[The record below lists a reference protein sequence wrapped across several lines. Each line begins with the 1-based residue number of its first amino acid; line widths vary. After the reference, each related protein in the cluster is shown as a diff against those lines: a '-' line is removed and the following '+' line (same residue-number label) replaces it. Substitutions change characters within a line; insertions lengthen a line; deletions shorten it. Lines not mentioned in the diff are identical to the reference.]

1 MVFSV
6 SKLILSW
13 EGIMSKLLQRTFY
26 SLKLLRGT
34 QLQIM
39 VSSSLVMMMGT
50 IIIYPVLPVIHDSL
64 HIPKAQIGIVI
75 SAFTLPAVFIAPLA
89 GFIADLRGRKW
100 IMVISLLLYGLAG
113 LSICLVSSFKWLIF
127 LRSVQ
132 GVGYSGVMPL
142 VVVLIGDSFTKEEE
156 TAAQGMKVFVDRV
169 GTLCLP
175 PLAGMLG
182 VVAWQA
188 PFVLYGLAIP
198 LAICVLLWV
207 PEPKIIKH
215 NRILP
220 YFKDVFTL
228 IRRLYCLTIFSI
240 SSLRHFLQVGF
251 FTYLPIFAIEKLGLS
266 VSKGGFLFSVYAVG
280 AMITST
286 QLGVLAMRYQ
296 RISLVIF
303 AFLIQG
309 ICLLTVP
316 AVPGVF
322 WLGVIMFFFGL
333 ANGIISP
340 SHKSLLTQSA
350 PVKLRGGV
358 VSADRALQNI
368 GKTVSPLIA
377 GLIMSLRST
386 EIVFYVLGAIALV
399 WVTSVMVLH
408 AGGYLQRDKSLTPDI
423 AA

>member
-1 MVFSV
+1 M
-6 SKLILSW
+6 
-13 EGIMSKLLQRTFY
+13 
-26 SLKLLRGT
+26 
-34 QLQIM
+34 
-39 VSSSLVMMMGT
+39 
-50 IIIYPVLPVIHDSL
+50 
-64 HIPKAQIGIVI
+64 
-75 SAFTLPAVFIAPLA
+75 
-89 GFIADLRGRKW
+89 ADLRGRRW
-100 IMVISLLLYGLAG
+100 VMVISLLLYGLAG
-113 LSICLVSSFKWLIF
+113 LSICLVSSFKWLLF
-127 LRSVQ
+127 LRTLQ

-142 VVVLIGDSFTKEEE
+142 VVVLIGDSYTKEQE

-198 LAICVLLWV
+198 LAICVLIWI
-207 PEPKIIKH
+207 PEPEIIKH
-215 NRILP
+215 DRILP
-220 YFKDVFTL
+220 YFKDVFIL

-251 FTYLPIFAIEKLGLS
+251 FTYLPIFAIEKLGIS
-266 VSKGGFLFSVYAVG
+266 MAKGGFLFTVYAVG
-280 AMITST
+280 AMITSS

-296 RISLVIF
+296 RINLVIF

-316 AVPGVF
+316 AVPGVL
-322 WLGVIMFFFGL
+322 WLGVTMIFFGL

-350 PVKLRGGV
+350 PGKLRGGV
-358 VSADRALQNI
+358 VSVDRVLQNI
-368 GKTVSPLIA
+368 CKTVSPLIA
-377 GLIMSLRST
+377 GLILSLRST

-399 WVTSVMVLH
+399 WVTSALVLH
-408 AGGYLQRDKSLTPDI
+408 TGGYLQRDKDLKTDI